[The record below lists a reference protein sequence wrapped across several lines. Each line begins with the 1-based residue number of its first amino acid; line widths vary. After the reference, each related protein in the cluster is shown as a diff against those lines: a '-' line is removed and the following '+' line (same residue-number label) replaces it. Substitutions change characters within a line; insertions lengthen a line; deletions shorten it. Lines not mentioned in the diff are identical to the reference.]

1 MKAARFHGPGD
12 IRIDDVPEPTVGPGQ
27 VKVDVEW
34 CGICGT
40 DLHEYLEGPIFIP
53 PKGSPHPLTG
63 QEMPVVMGHEFAGV
77 IAEVGAGVTNVKEG
91 DRVAVEPYDVC
102 GECSAC
108 RIGRYNIC
116 RKLGFVGLDGQQG
129 GFAERCVVDSRWA
142 HPLGDIPTDLGAL
155 VEPLAV
161 AYHAVRLSGIKPG
174 GTAAVFGSGPI
185 GLVTTAAL
193 KAAGAEKVFVVE
205 PAAVRKAKAPGAGA
219 DEVLDPTEV
228 NVPDAIRDLTG
239 GAGADV
245 AFECAGVDAVLAL
258 RDRLGP
264 PRRHGR
270 QRRDLGPLGQL
281 RGERAGVLRDQPH
294 RHARL
299 LRGPPGHHRPAPRQE
314 GRRRAVHHRPH
325 RARRPRRQGLPRAD
339 RQQGGEREDPRAL
352 RRTSYE
358 RAASACR
365 DGAMSTA
372 IVTGAGRGI
381 GRGIALRLARDGHA
395 VAVSDVNKAGAEA
408 VAEEITDAG
417 GRAIAVPADVTDRD
431 AVFAL
436 VDRVADGAG
445 QRRRHGRQRGHRA
458 GQGAAGA

>member
-12 IRIDDVPEPTVGPGQ
+12 IRIDDIPEPSVGPGQ

-108 RIGRYNIC
+108 AIGRYNIC

-161 AYHAVRLSGIKPG
+161 AYHAVRLSGFKPG

-193 KAAGAEKVFVVE
+193 KAAGAEKVVVVE

-219 DEVLDPTEV
+219 DVVLDPTEV

-239 GAGADV
+239 GAVNELVFSEINLIGTLAYCEDHP
-245 AFECAGVDAVLAL
+245 ATIGLLRDKKVDATQFIT
-258 RDRLGP
+258 
-264 PRRHGR
+264 GR
-270 QRRDLGPLGQL
+270 IGLDDLVGKGFRELIDNKEENVKILVTPK
-281 RGERAGVLRDQPH
+281 D
-294 RHARL
+294 L
-299 LRGPPGHHRPAPRQE
+299 L
-314 GRRRAVHHRPH
+314 
-325 RARRPRRQGLPRAD
+325 
-339 RQQGGEREDPRAL
+339 
-352 RRTSYE
+352 
-358 RAASACR
+358 
-365 DGAMSTA
+365 
-372 IVTGAGRGI
+372 
-381 GRGIALRLARDGHA
+381 
-395 VAVSDVNKAGAEA
+395 
-408 VAEEITDAG
+408 
-417 GRAIAVPADVTDRD
+417 
-431 AVFAL
+431 
-436 VDRVADGAG
+436 
-445 QRRRHGRQRGHRA
+445 
-458 GQGAAGA
+458 